1 MSASLSVNDT
11 RISVPLVNSVYDVSD
26 VTSSLKGSKLKD
38 HV

>member
-11 RISVPLVNSVYDVSD
+11 CISVPLVNSVYDVGD
-26 VTSSLKGSKLKD
+26 AITSLKGSKLKD